1 MRGLLLRTALSAGI
15 LLAAASAYADGFST
29 SAINP
34 SAVANGLV
42 TGNFPAAEG
51 ETSYYLAVDLKA
63 GALVTQMSFSGTP
76 NRDKSLE
83 FDLKDSKGRLLSYYT
98 LMEGLGA
105 NDEAARVFPID
116 SSGRYLIVL
125 KTKGPETTS
134 FKLALGGS
142 ALPNQ
147 PAAAAEGPFS
157 RSYLAPTALPTNGV
171 IAGTAPGGDKVV
183 THYYFAADLKAGDL
197 MSQISFKGRAN
208 APKQLELAIL
218 DGNGRLNPNA
228 TYYIMEGLA
237 ANSEKTRTF
246 KIDSTGRYIVRV
258 SVSGV
263 EGTQFKVE
271 LGGSAYQ
278 TN

>member
-1 MRGLLLRTALSAGI
+1 MRGLLLGTALTAGI
-15 LLAAASAYADGFST
+15 LFAAANAYADGFST

-34 SAVANGLV
+34 SPIANGLIS
-42 TGNFPAAEG
+42 GNFPAGEG
-51 ETSYYLAVDLKA
+51 ETSYYFAVDLKA
-63 GALVTQMSFSGTP
+63 GALATQMSFLGTP

-83 FDLKDSKGRLLSYYT
+83 FDLRDSKGRMLSYYT

-105 NDEAARVFPID
+105 NEEGARVFPID

-134 FKLALGGS
+134 FRLALGGS

-147 PAAAAEGPFS
+147 AAAPTEGGFS
-157 RSYLAPTALPTNGV
+157 RSYLAPAALPANGV
-171 IAGTAPGGDKVV
+171 IAGTAPGGEQVV

-197 MSQISFKGRAN
+197 MSQISIKGRPN
-208 APKQLELAIL
+208 APKQFAIAVL
-218 DGNGRLNPNA
+218 DPNGRVNPNA
-228 TYYIMEGLA
+228 TVNVMEGLSQ
-237 ANSEKTRTF
+237 NGEKTRTF
-246 KIDSTGRYIVRV
+246 KIDSSGRYIVRV

>member
-1 MRGLLLRTALSAGI
+1 
-15 LLAAASAYADGFST
+15 
-29 SAINP
+29 
-34 SAVANGLV
+34 
-42 TGNFPAAEG
+42 
-51 ETSYYLAVDLKA
+51 
-63 GALVTQMSFSGTP
+63 
-76 NRDKSLE
+76 
-83 FDLKDSKGRLLSYYT
+83 
-98 LMEGLGA
+98 
-105 NDEAARVFPID
+105 
-116 SSGRYLIVL
+116 VL

-147 PAAAAEGPFS
+147 QAPAVEGPFS
-157 RSYLAPTALPTNGV
+157 RSYLAPAPLPTNGV

-183 THYYFAADLKAGDL
+183 THYYFAADLKSGDL

-208 APKQLELAIL
+208 APKQLELSVL

-228 TYYIMEGLA
+228 SYYIMEGLA
-237 ANSEKTRTF
+237 ANGEKTRTF